1 MGRTRTLPFL
11 PTCGS
16 PSKTLSFRT
25 TTGEFD
31 DMEPSVDD
39 VIRGLS
45 TDRFFFNPGTT
56 SSILEEAKPKEKEKE
71 KEKQKEKQK
80 EKEKE
85 SVVALKESVSMMEM
99 DSTDPFVDFKKSM
112 QEMVEA
118 DEGLKEW
125 ENLQEL
131 LSLYLA
137 VNDKTNHGYIIG
149 AFVDLLLVNLGP
161 PSKPSLCS
169 TSTSSSINAT
179 QEQSILLESGGNCCS
194 SNNNNKLMMMI
205 SSESPESALS
215 FTSSFASSSGTCS
228 STSHFLSS
236 CSLEDEEEEDNNGDD
251 EDHNS
256 PQKALVSDCHSSL
269 KV

>member
-1 MGRTRTLPFL
+1 MGRTTRNLPFF

-16 PSKTLSFRT
+16 PSKTLSFRAAAAA
-25 TTGEFD
+25 EFD
-31 DMEPSVDD
+31 DMFATVEPPVEP
-39 VIRGLS
+39 VLGGLS
-45 TDRFFFNPGTT
+45 SDRFFFNPGRT
-56 SSILEEAKPKEKEKE
+56 SSILDEANEKEKKKEKEKE
-71 KEKQKEKQK
+71 KEKI
-80 EKEKE
+80 
-85 SVVALKESVSMMEM
+85 LPFKESVSMMEM
-99 DSTDPFVDFKKSM
+99 ESTDPFVDFKKSM

-137 VNDKTNHGYIIG
+137 VNDKLNHGYIIG

-161 PSKPSLCS
+161 STKPSSCCS
-169 TSTSSSINAT
+169 SSSING
-179 QEQSILLESGGNCCS
+179 QEQSLLTVSGTGN
-194 SNNNNKLMMMI
+194 NNSNNKLMTI
-205 SSESPESALS
+205 SSESPE

-236 CSLEDEEEEDNNGDD
+236 CSLEDDDGDDDNHGDD
-251 EDHNS
+251 EDQNS
-256 PQKALVSDCHSSL
+256 PKKASVSDYGSSL

>member
-71 KEKQKEKQK
+71 REKQK

-169 TSTSSSINAT
+169 TSSSINAT

-194 SNNNNKLMMMI
+194 NNNNNNNKLMMMI

-236 CSLEDEEEEDNNGDD
+236 CSLEDEEEEEEEDNNGDD

-256 PQKALVSDCHSSL
+256 PQKASVSDCHSSL

>member
-1 MGRTRTLPFL
+1 MGRTRNLPFL

-16 PSKTLSFRT
+16 PSKTLSFRAPTAT
-25 TTGEFD
+25 TSEFD
-31 DMEPSVDD
+31 DMFATVESPAEP

-45 TDRFFFNPGTT
+45 SDRFFFNPGRT
-56 SSILEEAKPKEKEKE
+56 SSILEEAKPKEKKKEKE
-71 KEKQKEKQK
+71 KEKI
-80 EKEKE
+80 
-85 SVVALKESVSMMEM
+85 LPFKESVSMMEM
-99 DSTDPFVDFKKSM
+99 ESTDPFVDFKKSM

-137 VNDKTNHGYIIG
+137 VNDKLNHGYIIG
-149 AFVDLLLVNLGP
+149 AFVDLLLVNLG
-161 PSKPSLCS
+161 SSTKPSSCCS
-169 TSTSSSINAT
+169 SSSING
-179 QEQSILLESGGNCCS
+179 QEQSLLTASGTGN
-194 SNNNNKLMMMI
+194 SNSNNKLTMMN
-205 SSESPESALS
+205 SESPESALS

-236 CSLEDEEEEDNNGDD
+236 CSLEDDEDDDNHGDD
-251 EDHNS
+251 EEQNS
-256 PQKALVSDCHSSL
+256 PQKASVSDYGSL